1 MGDRRVQKSKDAIQS
16 SFFELLTEKNLNKI
30 TVAEICRRANI
41 GRGTFYLHYIDVY
54 DLYDKIE
61 SELYAGLFQLFEDAF
76 PTTDS
81 KNSRKLSEGLTIYIE
96 WYKDLFL
103 LLIRADNSH
112 SLQNLKSIFNEKVLL
127 ENRRLHPNG
136 DLEYDA
142 VESIF
147 VVSGMVG
154 VLEQWLADGM
164 KIPRTEISTMLDRI
178 LCKINV

>member
-1 MGDRRVQKSKDAIQS
+1 MIDRRVQKSEDAIQN
-16 SFFELLTEKNLNKI
+16 SFFELLKEKNLNKI

-61 SELYAGLFQLFEDAF
+61 SELYAGLLHLFEDAF
-76 PTTDS
+76 PTTN
-81 KNSRKLSEGLTIYIE
+81 KENSRKLSEDLTIYIE
-96 WYKDLFL
+96 QNKELFL
-103 LLIRADNSH
+103 LLIRADNNH
-112 SLQNLKSIFNEKVLL
+112 SLQKLKSIFNENVLL
-127 ENRRLHPNG
+127 ENRRLHTDGN
-136 DLEYDA
+136 LQYDA

-164 KIPRTEISTMLDRI
+164 KIPRPEIATMLNQI

>member
-1 MGDRRVQKSKDAIQS
+1 MIDRRVQKSEDAIQN
-16 SFFELLTEKNLNKI
+16 SFLELLREKNLNKI

-61 SELYAGLFQLFEDAF
+61 SKLYAGLLQLFEDAF
-76 PTTDS
+76 PTTD
-81 KNSRKLSEGLTIYIE
+81 KENSRKLSEGLTMYIE
-96 WYKDLFL
+96 QNKELFL
-103 LLIRADNSH
+103 LLIRADNNH
-112 SLQNLKSIFNEKVLL
+112 SLQKLKSIFNENVLL
-127 ENRRLHPNG
+127 ENRRLHTDGN
-136 DLEYDA
+136 LEYDA

-154 VLEQWLADGM
+154 VLEQWLTDGM
-164 KIPRTEISTMLDRI
+164 KIPRPEIATMLNQI